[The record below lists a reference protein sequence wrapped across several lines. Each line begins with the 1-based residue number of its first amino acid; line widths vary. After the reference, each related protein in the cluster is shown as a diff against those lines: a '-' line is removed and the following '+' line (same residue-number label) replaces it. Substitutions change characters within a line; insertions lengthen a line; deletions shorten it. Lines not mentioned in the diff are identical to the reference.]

1 MQKIKNASIHLSRL
15 FFFVKNLRPSL
26 KLFSFFNSKLL
37 PAANCCSSALPFVKW
52 YYYQPIFSVFDKSSM
67 QEPKSSPAQGSIFAM
82 TPKLNAD
89 VKVTSTGMSQELV
102 KSNCLP
108 FSICTYRWPFPLG
121 LYRRPQKRDTGSHVY
136 SPVAGWRACRVHRPR
151 LLNRLTPLMV
161 FALVVVER
169 RIH

>member
-1 MQKIKNASIHLSRL
+1 MRLSTYRGCFFSLRILGLASSSPLFLIQNYSRQQTVQ
-15 FFFVKNLRPSL
+15 FRSAFCQVI
-26 KLFSFFNSKLL
+26 LL
-37 PAANCCSSALPFVKW
+37 PAH
-52 YYYQPIFSVFDKSSM
+52 IFCFNKSSM

-108 FSICTYRWPFPLG
+108 FSICTYHWPFPLG
-121 LYRRPQKRDTGSHVY
+121 LYRRPPKRDTGSHVY